1 MPIYAI
7 GDKVPQIHPDA
18 WVAPTASIVGDV
30 VIHEGASVWYNAVI
44 RGDTSFAV
52 VGPGANVQDGAV
64 VHGRANLPAV
74 IEAGA
79 SVAHNAVVHGA
90 RIGERTIVAN
100 GAIVLDGATIGPRT
114 LVAAGALVPPGTEIP
129 GGVLVVGVPAKVR
142 GPIEP
147 GSTHEKWLDDI
158 PGIYSA
164 LVPMHRNDLREIPI
178 ELAPAPRKRR

>member
-7 GDKVPQIHPDA
+7 GDKVPHIHPDA

-74 IEAGA
+74 IGAGA
-79 SVAHNAVVHGA
+79 SVAHNAIVHGA
-90 RIGERTIVAN
+90 RIGERALIAN
-100 GAIVLDGATIGPRT
+100 GATVLDGATVGGWT
-114 LVAAGALVPPGTEIP
+114 LVAAGALVPPGMEIP
-129 GGVLVVGVPAKVR
+129 ERVLVVGVPAKIR

-147 GSTHEKWLDDI
+147 GSVHEGWIEDI
-158 PGIYSA
+158 PGIYGR
-164 LVPMHRNDLREIPI
+164 LVPMHRSDLREIPI
-178 ELAPAPRKRR
+178 DLVPVPRKQD